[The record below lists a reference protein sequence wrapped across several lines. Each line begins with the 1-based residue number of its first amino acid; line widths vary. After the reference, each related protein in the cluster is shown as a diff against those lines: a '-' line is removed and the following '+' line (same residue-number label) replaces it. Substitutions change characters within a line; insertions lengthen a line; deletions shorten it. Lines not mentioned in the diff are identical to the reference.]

1 MHRRPPARP
10 SLSCLWA
17 RRAGRSSPCCD
28 GTHTHPHAPRTRL
41 SRAFVPP
48 SITLKQLHDAV
59 PKHLLQKDAVR
70 STGYVLRD
78 VFFCIL
84 FFGFGASIEPLVTS
98 SFGGYVPLT
107 SVWQLSLAR
116 ATLWV
121 VYWWWQ
127 GIAFASFFCIGQSFC
142 RARCSSGC

>member
-1 MHRRPPARP
+1 MLTCTTCRLARP
-10 SLSCLWA
+10 
-17 RRAGRSSPCCD
+17 
-28 GTHTHPHAPRTRL
+28 
-41 SRAFVPP
+41 FVPP
-48 SITLKQLHDAV
+48 TITLKQLHDAV
-59 PKHLLQKDAVR
+59 PKHLLQKDPLR

-107 SVWQLSLAR
+107 VAWQISLVR
-116 ATLWV
+116 AALWL

-127 GIAFASFFCIGQSFC
+127 GIAFASFFCIGEWRSWRSISNRMLMSVC
-142 RARCSSGC
+142 EPE